1 MFKVNINRERQKLED
16 RIRREVTKTAKSGVP
31 GKHKEDIS
39 KRGEDTEDIVPAV
52 LCGGNEKTV
61 KTTFLP
67 IDCVEAILKEN
78 ELYRQV
84 YGMDD
89 KVVPKARFM

>member
-1 MFKVNINRERQKLED
+1 MGE
-16 RIRREVTKTAKSGVP
+16 A
-31 GKHKEDIS
+31 IS
-39 KRGEDTEDIVPAV
+39 QRGEETDDIVPAV

-61 KTTFLP
+61 KTTYLP

-78 ELYRQV
+78 EAYRQV

-89 KVVPKARFM
+89 KVNPRPRM